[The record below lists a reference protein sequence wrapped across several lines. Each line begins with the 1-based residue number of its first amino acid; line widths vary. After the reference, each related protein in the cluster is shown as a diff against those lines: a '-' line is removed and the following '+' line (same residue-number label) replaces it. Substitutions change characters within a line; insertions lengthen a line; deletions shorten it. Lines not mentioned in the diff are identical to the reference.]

1 MSYFSWEGG
10 DTLTNSFGYRYIINV
25 FTFPA
30 RSKDGNSFVSKYR
43 AQHQFFQFGK
53 GYSTQIIFE
62 SLAPSHIK
70 IISYRKSGK

>member
-1 MSYFSWEGG
+1 MSYFSLEGE
-10 DTLTNSFGYRYIINV
+10 DTLKNSFGYRYIINV

-30 RSKDGNSFVSKYR
+30 CSENGNSLVGEYR